1 VAEAG
6 PLKQTGAAH
15 GLRSHFE
22 SPDLE
27 RLRSTMRCLT
37 VQGISVSPWQWL
49 RSVLR
54 SVRALT
60 DSDKAALY
68 YWAPGQGPAAYGEGV
83 SQEALNA
90 YLKRFAALD
99 PARNRAL
106 ASGLEVWSSSQVLDH
121 WELERSEYYRAFV
134 LPFRLH
140 DTLGLSVR
148 LPAQQV
154 EIFIGLYAEHPS
166 APTLIQRRLS
176 LLEVILPTFRLAVRA
191 HLAGDD
197 SLAHLASVIDV
208 TGQALV
214 LFDLEGRELR
224 NNPVMRRVL
233 AQDDQ
238 RDLLQGYI
246 RQVAEAVIAT
256 LRPGEADP
264 KDNRSD
270 GTRREV
276 ATTVAAY
283 RLRGKPVG
291 RNALDHPSA
300 VLVSLDRV
308 AFEIPAPDSLR
319 ARYGLTVRELQVASL
334 LMHRLSNKEIA
345 RMLSISPHTARHHT
359 ENVLTKLKVR
369 SRKALRRLV
378 AGGAP
383 EPAT

>member
-1 VAEAG
+1 MASVKPGAEATEHRV
-6 PLKQTGAAH
+6 P
-15 GLRSHFE
+15 FE
-22 SPDLE
+22 GSDLL

-37 VQGISVSPWQWL
+37 TQGLSVTPWQWL
-49 RSVLR
+49 RAVLR

-60 DSDKAALY
+60 ESDKAALY
-68 YWAPGQGPAAYGEGV
+68 FWAPGQAPMAYAEGV
-83 SQEALNA
+83 SQDALDA
-90 YLKRFAALD
+90 YLKRFAAFDL
-99 PARNRAL
+99 ARNRAL
-106 ASGLEVWSSSQVLDH
+106 ESGLEVWTAGQLLDRPQ
-121 WELERSEYYRAFV
+121 LERSEYYRGFA
-134 LPFRLH
+134 LPYRLH
-140 DTLGLSVR
+140 DTIGLSIR
-148 LPAQQV
+148 LSSQQV
-154 EIFIGLYAEHPS
+154 EVFIGLYGEHPTPPS
-166 APTLIQRRLS
+166 LIQRRLS
-176 LLEVILPTFRLAVRA
+176 LLEVILPTLRLAVRA
-191 HLAGDD
+191 HLTGDD

-214 LFDLEGRELR
+214 LFDLEGHELR
-224 NNPVMRRVL
+224 SNPVMRRVL

-246 RQVAEAVIAT
+246 RQVVEAVIAT
-256 LRPGEADP
+256 LQPGHIES
-264 KDNRSD
+264 KDDRSD

-276 ATTVAAY
+276 ATAVAAY

-291 RNALDHPSA
+291 CNALDHPSA

-378 AGGAP
+378 TGGGP
-383 EPAT
+383 ETAA

>member
-1 VAEAG
+1 MPGAEAAG
-6 PLKQTGAAH
+6 Q
-15 GLRSHFE
+15 RSPFE
-22 SPDLE
+22 SAELL

-37 VQGISVSPWQWL
+37 AQGISVSAWQWL

-60 DSDKAALY
+60 ESDKAALY
-68 YWAPGQGPAAYGEGV
+68 FWAPGQAPAGYGEGV
-83 SQEALNA
+83 SQEALSS
-90 YLKRFAALD
+90 YIKRFAAFDL
-99 PARNRAL
+99 ARNRAL
-106 ASGLEVWSSSQVLDH
+106 ESGLEVWSAGQLVDRQQ
-121 WELERSEYYRAFV
+121 LERSEYYRSFA

-140 DTLGLSVR
+140 DTVGLSIR
-148 LPAQQV
+148 LPSQQV
-154 EIFIGLYAEHPS
+154 EIFIGLYAEHPTS
-166 APTLIQRRLS
+166 PTLIQRRQN
-176 LLEVILPTFRLAVRA
+176 LLEVILPTFRVAVRA
-191 HLAGDD
+191 HLTGDD

-208 TGQALV
+208 TGQALM
-214 LFDLEGRELR
+214 LFDLDGRALR
-224 NNPVMRRVL
+224 SNPVMRRVL
-233 AQDDQ
+233 AQDEQ
-238 RDLLQGYI
+238 RDVLQVYLH
-246 RQVAEAVIAT
+246 QVAEAVITT
-256 LRPGEADP
+256 LQPAHVDP

-291 RNALDHPSA
+291 CNALDHASA

-345 RMLSISPHTARHHT
+345 RMLNISPHTARHHT

-378 AGGAP
+378 SGGGP
-383 EPAT
+383 ELPT